1 MDAYEK
7 LFVKM
12 EAKKKL
18 EEIEDAN
25 KELGGNIENT
35 PPPPDKT
42 QGEVKSQGK
51 IEVKE
56 RLLEESEDEKNLANH
71 TEKKIKQSANLKEI
85 SLETNGYNEK
95 RFDKVEAKG
104 KVAETEE
111 SRKESREKL
120 RRKET
125 FLVKLKTK
133 LSYFTKSKS
142 KQKLL
147 VENVKPEDKS
157 IDQLKVFKFEQ
168 GVSTVELI
176 QGIGIKDNQ
185 LKGYALLVDCN
196 IDEKSFNDNRLAM
209 IKKAGIDYI
218 IALGFSEGFCNKV
231 AGMELHLINCSGAMS
246 INEGSKIEVYLE
258 EDVIFDVDNGN
269 EYKYKM
275 MTGTSRKKTSLGEI
289 SLGECILIG
298 DNLKVTVLDINKDLI
313 KLCVN
318 ALKVITIYLQKSTSL
333 GDEIKI
339 KVLKIKLDKANI
351 AIKTP
356 EDIIIRREC

>member
-18 EEIEDAN
+18 EEIEEAN
-25 KELGGNIENT
+25 KELGGNIEKT
-35 PPPPDKT
+35 TPPPDKIRD
-42 QGEVKSQGK
+42 EVKSQSK

-56 RLLEESEDEKNLANH
+56 RLLEESEDEENLTNH
-71 TEKKIKQSANLKEI
+71 TEKKIKQSANLKERP
-85 SLETNGYNEK
+85 LEVNGYNEK
-95 RFDKVEAKG
+95 RLDKVEAKEE
-104 KVAETEE
+104 VVEIEE
-111 SRKESREKL
+111 SEKESREKL
-120 RRKET
+120 RSKGA
-125 FLVKLKTK
+125 FLAKFKTK
-133 LSYFTKSKS
+133 LSYFTKLKS

-176 QGIGIKDNQ
+176 HGIGIKDNQ
-185 LKGYALLVDCN
+185 LRGYALLVDCN
-196 IDEKSFNDNRLAM
+196 IDEKSFNDSRLAR
-209 IKKAGIDYI
+209 IKKAGIGYI

-231 AGMELHLINCSGAMS
+231 AGMELHLINCSGAML
-246 INEGSKIEVYLE
+246 INEGNKIEVYLE
-258 EDVIFDVDNGN
+258 DGVIFDVDNGN

-275 MTGTSRKKTSLGEI
+275 MTGSSRKKTSLGEI

-298 DNLKVTVLDINKDLI
+298 DNLKVTVLDIDKDLI

-318 ALKVITIYLQKSTSL
+318 ALKVIIIYLQKSTSL

-351 AIKTP
+351 AINAP
-356 EDIIIRREC
+356 VEIIISRE